1 MFETFTNVWIYNF
14 VVYHLSF
21 VVQYVQ
27 QFRCLDI
34 QENEHNIPNC
44 MKEVTWLMLCLSTN
58 GHW

>member
-34 QENEHNIPNC
+34 QE
-44 MKEVTWLMLCLSTN
+44 MSFMY
-58 GHW
+58 